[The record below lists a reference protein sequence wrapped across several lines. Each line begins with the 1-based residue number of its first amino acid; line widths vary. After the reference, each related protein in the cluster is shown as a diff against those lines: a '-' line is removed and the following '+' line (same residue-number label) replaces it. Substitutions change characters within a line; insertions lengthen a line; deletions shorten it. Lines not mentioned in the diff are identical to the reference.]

1 MTHSDGSRVWDTVTH
16 VAWCANIFTS
26 KSDEALKAVSFY
38 TTDSNCNYEIYIY
51 TNPGSNPISQAGPV
65 LSKSGTSPAA
75 GYHTIPL
82 DSGVPLKAGQKFS
95 VVLKLTTPEYNF
107 PIAIEMPYSGYSSK
121 ATAHAGESF
130 ISSDGNTWTDITTY
144 DSNTNVC
151 IKAFTAP
158 GNVRPAASFS
168 ATPTSGNVPLT
179 VAFTDTSTGTPT
191 SWSWSFGDKTSSTEK
206 NPVHTY
212 SKAGKYTVTLTVRNA
227 AGSNPVTKSSYINVG
242 ALPKAPTA
250 SFSASSTSG
259 NAPLKVQFTDTST
272 GTPTSWNWSFGDGT
286 SSTIKSPTHTY
297 STAGNYTAVLTV
309 SNAAGSNTATK
320 STYIKVAAATQ
331 KPVANFSSNI
341 YLRKF
346 ASECIIY

>member
-1 MTHSDGSRVWDTVTH
+1 MHQGLYRSRK
-16 VAWCANIFTS
+16 CAS
-26 KSDEALKAVSFY
+26 CS
-38 TTDSNCNYEIYIY
+38 
-51 TNPGSNPISQAGPV
+51 
-65 LSKSGTSPAA
+65 
-75 GYHTIPL
+75 
-82 DSGVPLKAGQKFS
+82 
-95 VVLKLTTPEYNF
+95 
-107 PIAIEMPYSGYSSK
+107 
-121 ATAHAGESF
+121 
-130 ISSDGNTWTDITTY
+130 
-144 DSNTNVC
+144 
-151 IKAFTAP
+151 
-158 GNVRPAASFS
+158 SFS

-250 SFSASSTSG
+250 AFSASSTSG
-259 NAPLKVQFTDTST
+259 NAPLRVQFTDTST

-341 YLRKF
+341 TSGNSPLNVLFTDTSTGTPTSWSWRFGDGTSSIAKNPVHKYSKAGKYTVSLTVRNAAGSNMVTRSSYINVGALMKAQSATF
-346 ASECIIY
+346 SASPTSGNAPLKVQFTDTSTGSPTSRRWNFGDRTSSQPRTLYTHTVKPENTL